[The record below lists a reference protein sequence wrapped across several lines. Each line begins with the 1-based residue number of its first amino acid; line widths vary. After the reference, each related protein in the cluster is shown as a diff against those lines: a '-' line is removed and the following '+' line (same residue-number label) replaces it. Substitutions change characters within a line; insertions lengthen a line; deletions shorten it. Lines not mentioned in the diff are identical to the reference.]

1 MFSVRTREGN
11 GPCVH
16 PPCGEHMR
24 GPCCGVGHW
33 YPSLQ
38 ISGQGGR
45 RRSTYAVRSRCAGC
59 DRKRTGYGWWLVKAG
74 CAIRQSKR
82 EKKKLRRNQ
91 REHARPVLVVRML
104 VVAVLHRMVAGG
116 DLRDQQA
123 NGDGEAGPALDYSRV
138 SLASGTSHPRRLHHL
153 SSPYFPPPRQRD
165 RSWRGDRCSP
175 RPWPALAQSR
185 LEAHGRAL
193 SPGPLAS
200 AADWPDANLPARRGS
215 GSLRR
220 CGPRLAKYTAAARR
234 IANEF
239 PNRCP
244 V

>member
-11 GPCVH
+11 GPCAH

-59 DRKRTGYGWWLVKAG
+59 DRKRTGYGWWLEKAG
-74 CAIRQSKR
+74 CAILQSKR
-82 EKKKLRRNQ
+82 EKKKLRGNQ

-123 NGDGEAGPALDYSRV
+123 NGDGEGGPASGYSRV

-153 SSPYFPPPRQRD
+153 SSPYFPPPHQRD

-175 RPWPALAQSR
+175 RPCPALAQSR
-185 LEAHGRAL
+185 LEPHGRAV
-193 SPGPLAS
+193 SPGLLVS
-200 AADWPDANLPARRGS
+200 AADWPDANLPARCGS